1 VLAKANDTEFGL
13 YASVYTK
20 DINRALKF
28 AKRMEAGSVGV
39 NCSSP
44 TVSFDMP
51 FGGFKQSGDGR
62 QWGRAGIEAWLEV
75 SRNIFLG
82 GSGRKLADMRIDK
95 GGVYQSCL
103 RYAIWRVLFS
113 LDGIFWP
120 CCILHT
126 GFMQSIYIAIVM
138 KSPLV
143 NSSVSTS
150 FKPRSRLKSV
160 IKLQQSAAD
169 YVRRTLHPK
178 QSQKTV
184 VPNVDGVVA
193 ASLGCSSS
201 RSATSG
207 RLPKYPLRRRFT
219 QPPAI
224 AHHPMSL
231 TLSLPTSR
239 PDIQFSISMK
249 HCYNGIFIKG
259 LTVTDLFQISSF
271 PLPVLVSG

>member
-95 GGVYQSCL
+95 SGIYQSCL

-113 LDGIFWP
+113 LG
-120 CCILHT
+120 
-126 GFMQSIYIAIVM
+126 G
-138 KSPLV
+138 
-143 NSSVSTS
+143 
-150 FKPRSRLKSV
+150 
-160 IKLQQSAAD
+160 
-169 YVRRTLHPK
+169 
-178 QSQKTV
+178 
-184 VPNVDGVVA
+184 
-193 ASLGCSSS
+193 
-201 RSATSG
+201 
-207 RLPKYPLRRRFT
+207 
-219 QPPAI
+219 
-224 AHHPMSL
+224 
-231 TLSLPTSR
+231 
-239 PDIQFSISMK
+239 
-249 HCYNGIFIKG
+249 
-259 LTVTDLFQISSF
+259 
-271 PLPVLVSG
+271 

>member
-1 VLAKANDTEFGL
+1 LQAPETHDVVKKEIFGPVVILNSFKDEDEVLAKANDTEFGL
-13 YASVYTK
+13 YASVFTK

-113 LDGIFWP
+113 LG
-120 CCILHT
+120 
-126 GFMQSIYIAIVM
+126 G
-138 KSPLV
+138 
-143 NSSVSTS
+143 
-150 FKPRSRLKSV
+150 
-160 IKLQQSAAD
+160 
-169 YVRRTLHPK
+169 
-178 QSQKTV
+178 
-184 VPNVDGVVA
+184 
-193 ASLGCSSS
+193 
-201 RSATSG
+201 
-207 RLPKYPLRRRFT
+207 
-219 QPPAI
+219 
-224 AHHPMSL
+224 
-231 TLSLPTSR
+231 
-239 PDIQFSISMK
+239 
-249 HCYNGIFIKG
+249 
-259 LTVTDLFQISSF
+259 
-271 PLPVLVSG
+271 